1 MLISLIGEQPIPN
14 LLPIRYLKP
23 AENLLVYTAK
33 TEQVAQRLRR
43 IISGRPDLAADLP
56 AEPYDFDGLRQKL
69 AARLD
74 GKQDVLFNLTGGT
87 KMMALAAFSLAVQF
101 GFPFVYMENQGSTL
115 RRYSFVAGAPV
126 LQETTNLQTLISTSD
141 YLNAHLDGFKQTGFH
156 KDVHGK
162 LDSGGLFEQVVFQ
175 AIENG
180 LGKGAVLAGIRP
192 TGEGLEQIDIDLA
205 FRVENHVGIA
215 EVKLG
220 NGEGPKKGLDQLKM
234 AGEAD
239 FLGTYTAQFLITGT
253 DGLNKSLKTLA
264 TKRKIKVISLRYNE
278 KNHSLP
284 SYEAERLVA
293 EIRKHLA
300 A

>member
-14 LLPIRYLKP
+14 LLPIRHLKA

-33 TEQVAQRLRR
+33 TEPVARRLRQ
-43 IISGRPDLAADLP
+43 IISGRPNLAADLL
-56 AEPYDFDGLRQKL
+56 AEPYNFDELRQKL
-69 AARLD
+69 AARLY
-74 GKQDVLFNLTGGT
+74 GKQNVLFNLTGGT
-87 KMMALAAFSLAVQF
+87 KMMSLAAFSLAAQF
-101 GFPFVYMENQGSTL
+101 GFPFVYLENQGSTL
-115 RRYSFVAGAPV
+115 RRYHFVAGAPV
-126 LQETTNLQTLISTSD
+126 LQETISLQTLISTTD

-156 KDVHGK
+156 KDQNGK
-162 LDSGGLFEQVVFQ
+162 LDAGGLFEQVVFQ

-180 LGKGAVLAGIRP
+180 LKKGAVLAGIRP

-205 FRVENHVGIA
+205 FRVANHVGIA

-220 NGEGPKKGLDQLKM
+220 SGEGPKKGLNQLKM

-264 TKRKIKVISLRYNE
+264 TKRKIKIISLRYDE

-293 EIRKHLA
+293 EIRKHTTA
-300 A
+300 